1 MALPNADDGIRAP
14 SGVVVSLRPTSE
26 GRLCVVLDD
35 VRQQPAADARS
46 WTHESF
52 FTVSEYSRR
61 ELENLDLSKDQ
72 FAQIGENISY
82 SAARS
87 FKGRQIP
94 RWVRCRIT

>member
-1 MALPNADDGIRAP
+1 MQAGVGARRLLGTLYGTERKLMALPNADDGIRAP

-61 ELENLDLSKDQ
+61 ELENLDLTKDQ
-72 FAQIGENISY
+72 FAQIGEN
-82 SAARS
+82 
-87 FKGRQIP
+87 
-94 RWVRCRIT
+94 